1 MKKLTLKL
9 AQESSYACDKGWYN
23 LIDDCLN
30 DIQKYLDIS
39 VPEFR
44 KDFKVEHIKEK
55 FGSLRIYFSVSDGQV
70 YDIINDIIR
79 YYEIQSTMT
88 CEVCGEN
95 GKMRSCNM
103 WLKTLCDKCYKEW
116 INE

>member
-30 DIQKYLDIS
+30 DIQKYLGIYK
-39 VPEFR
+39 PEFR
-44 KDFKVEHIKEK
+44 KDFKILQIKEK
-55 FGSLRIYFSVSDGQV
+55 WGGLRIYVSTSDDKID
-70 YDIINDIIR
+70 DIIS
-79 YYEIQSTMT
+79 YYEAKAEMT
-88 CEVCGEN
+88 CEMCGEDGKLRTN
-95 GKMRSCNM
+95 G
-103 WLKTLCDKCYKEW
+103 WFKTLCDKCYKEW